1 MNPLL
6 DQLAVAA
13 IIGGALAYFAVGFFR
28 KRAGGKSCGGGCG
41 CNTGKVA
48 KPADPESGKPSLLR

>member
-13 IIGGALAYFAVGFFR
+13 IVCGALAFFIVRFLR
-28 KRAGGKSCGGGCG
+28 KRAGGKNCGSNCGCG
-41 CNTGKVA
+41 TTK
-48 KPADPESGKPSLLR
+48 ADKIGR

>member
-13 IIGGALAYFAVGFFR
+13 IIAGAVAFFVVRFLR
-28 KRAGGKSCGGGCG
+28 KRAGGKSCDSGCG
-41 CNTGKVA
+41 CGTAKVA
-48 KPADPESGKPSLLR
+48 KPGSEKSKNLPSF

>member
-13 IIGGALAYFAVGFFR
+13 LICGAVAFFVVRFLR
-28 KRAGGKSCGGGCG
+28 KRAAGKNCGGDCGCG
-41 CNTGKVA
+41 ATANK
-48 KPADPESGKPSLLR
+48 RRQ